1 MKYEIIRLAKGG
13 EGVST
18 LGGKVFFVEDGL
30 PGESG
35 EAEILSEKPTYG
47 RAKATTRTTVS
58 PYRRASDECRESCTN
73 CGFRHVKPE
82 VSLRLKSEAVYAEIV
97 KGAKVALPAPECIEL
112 TGELDGRRR
121 RVRLHIGDGGI
132 GYFARDSHR
141 VISGRHC
148 PVIAPAL
155 RTAIQ
160 TLEDALEADFCIP
173 FRGKADI
180 QLDLDDSSRVF
191 AHIKATA
198 QRILK
203 KHIHRPGMRKA
214 QAQPPLSLSAFYP
227 KAEQLVQSGAFAG
240 IRVGDTDFGET
251 IIRDIVGDNDLTP
264 VTIYR
269 RNGDFSQAT
278 QEANRH
284 IHRIVQTF
292 IRETGA
298 VHVADLFSG
307 SGNLSF
313 RAACQAK
320 TVDSYEQFCNSEAFD
335 MGCAANQ
342 AAGNGSTVSLKKRNL
357 ESGFGRAGCA
367 ADVIITDPA
376 RNGMSE
382 VLCADIVTSRARA
395 LLYVSCESSCF
406 ARDLQRLSSH
416 FEVRRLFF
424 IDMFPQTPLVETVA
438 WLERRA

>member
-18 LGGKVFFVEDGL
+18 LGGKVFFVEGGL

-35 EAEILSEKPTYG
+35 EAEIILEKSTYG
-47 RAKATTRTTVS
+47 RAKATTRTTTS
-58 PYRRASDECRESCTN
+58 PYRREADSCRASCTN

-82 VSLRLKSEAVYAEIV
+82 DALRLKSEAVYAEIA
-97 KGAKVALPAPECIEL
+97 KGAKVALPAPECISL

-121 RVRLHIGDGGI
+121 RVRLHIGEGGI

-141 VISGRHC
+141 MISGSPC
-148 PVIAPAL
+148 PIIAPAL
-155 RTAIQ
+155 RAAIQ
-160 TLEDALEADFCIP
+160 TLEMTFDDAFCTP

-180 QLDLDDSSRVF
+180 QLDLDDLSRVF
-191 AHIKATA
+191 AHIKATE

-214 QAQPPLSLSAFYP
+214 PQQAQISLSAFFP
-227 KAEQLVQSGAFAG
+227 KAEQLVKSGAFAG
-240 IRVGDTDFGET
+240 IRVGDKDFGEAM
-251 IIRDIVGDNDLTP
+251 IRDIVGDENLTP

-284 IHRIVQTF
+284 IHTLVETF
-292 IRETGA
+292 IKETGA
-298 VHVADLFSG
+298 SHVADLFSG

-313 RAACQAK
+313 RAACHAK
-320 TVDSYEQFCNSEAFD
+320 TVDSYEQFCD
-335 MGCAANQ
+335 CAAFERGCDANKALWNG
-342 AAGNGSTVSLKKRNL
+342 AAVCLKKRDL
-357 ESGFGRAGCA
+357 ELGFGGSGCA
-367 ADVIITDPA
+367 ADVILTDPA

-382 VLCADIVTSRARA
+382 ALCADIVKSRAKA
-395 LLYVSCESSCF
+395 LLYVSCESSCL

-438 WLERRA
+438 WLERMR